1 MSWIPGSRNGELR
14 VVSQQPVQIPDRL
27 PPHTCEYEAIR
38 KRSFEE
44 DDRVGVQK
52 CRFALAQNWT
62 QSPQLSKLHLFL
74 FRIVTATL
82 FVPPHQVI
90 RMLREDE
97 PKIRCS

>member
-1 MSWIPGSRNGELR
+1 MSWIPSSRNGELR
-14 VVSQQPVQIPDRL
+14 FVTQQRVQIPDRL
-27 PPHTCEYEAIR
+27 PPNTCQYEAIR
-38 KRSFEE
+38 KLGFDE
-44 DDRVGVQK
+44 DERVGAQK

-82 FVPPHQVI
+82 FVPPNQAI